1 MQERVTAA
9 LVENIRHSFAHL
21 LAMAVLKKFPQA
33 KLGIGPTIE
42 NGFYYDFKLP
52 KPLGNG
58 DLGELAR
65 TMRELIG
72 QKLDFKRKKVTATQ
86 ARKIFKNQPFKLD
99 LIKEFTK
106 GEKQLTVYSTGKQE
120 TPHQSKLGT
129 GQAGSKKQEAFIDLC
144 RGGHVKNT
152 AEINP
157 EAFRLTQIAG
167 AYWRGDEK
175 NPQLTRIYGVAFETK
190 QELDEH
196 LKLQEEIQRRDH
208 RVLGEKLDL
217 FSQHDIAP
225 GAIFWHPKGMI
236 LWRELE
242 KFMRAKLD
250 RSGYG
255 EVSTPVMVKKKV
267 FETSGHWDYFREN
280 MFIVPVEEETYV
292 LKPMNCPESTYIY
305 ASRLRSY
312 RDLPLRYSEITDR
325 LHRNEPSGTLGG
337 LFRVRQMT
345 QDDAHIYCRPDQIE
359 SEIAKLIQLVK
370 EIYGA
375 FNLPLHFKFAT
386 RPAKAMGTPKIWKGA
401 ETALENVLKKSGIRF
416 EIKPKDG
423 AFYGPK
429 VDVHA
434 TDVLKRDWQLATIQ
448 LDFQMPGR
456 FNLSYTDEAGKKQTP
471 IMIHRALLG
480 SFERFLGV
488 LIEHYAGAFPF
499 WLAPVQAALLPINDA
514 VKPYCLEVLRSLR
527 QRDFRVELDDRNETI
542 GKKIREAEL
551 QKIPYLL
558 IIGPREVQSK
568 TVAVRERWKGD
579 RGQMKLDGFLAL
591 VESQRRP

>member
-1 MQERVTAA
+1 M
-9 LVENIRHSFAHL
+9 
-21 LAMAVLKKFPQA
+21 
-33 KLGIGPTIE
+33 
-42 NGFYYDFKLP
+42 
-52 KPLGNG
+52 
-58 DLGELAR
+58 
-65 TMRELIG
+65 
-72 QKLDFKRKKVTATQ
+72 
-86 ARKIFKNQPFKLD
+86 
-99 LIKEFTK
+99 
-106 GEKQLTVYSTGKQE
+106 
-120 TPHQSKLGT
+120 
-129 GQAGSKKQEAFIDLC
+129 
-144 RGGHVKNT
+144 
-152 AEINP
+152 
-157 EAFRLTQIAG
+157 
-167 AYWRGDEK
+167 
-175 NPQLTRIYGVAFETK
+175 AFETK